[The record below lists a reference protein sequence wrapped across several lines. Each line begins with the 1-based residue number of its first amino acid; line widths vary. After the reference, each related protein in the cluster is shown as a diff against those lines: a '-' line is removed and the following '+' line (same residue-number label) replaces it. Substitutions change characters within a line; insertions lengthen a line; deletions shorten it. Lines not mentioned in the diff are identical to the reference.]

1 MPAVVRPLD
10 DVPGAP
16 LVTSP
21 STVEMTETV
30 PSTEQLAAIEE
41 PGVVFVSAG
50 AGTGKTTVLVERF
63 VKAVCERGL
72 NIDSVLVIT
81 YTERAAG
88 ELRSRIRERLA
99 ALNRPDLARDLDRAW
114 ISTIHGFCHRLLRS
128 HPFEAGLDPRFRV
141 LDESQSR
148 VLRPEAFVAALTRFL
163 ASRDPERLRLL
174 ATYGGDGLQRMLT
187 TVFDRL
193 RSAGRP
199 LVLAAEADS
208 SVEDAVAALRESAD
222 ETLRFTDPTL
232 EGRAQVEDA
241 LELMGE
247 ESPPAERLRDLS
259 ELHVAGPERER
270 FASYNEMLAAVE
282 RAALEELATRDRALL
297 EGLLQE
303 FDAAYREAKAAES
316 ALDFEDLQLIA
327 RDLLQANERVREATR
342 WRFRSLLV
350 DEFQDTNLL
359 QCELIDLVGSDEVFF
374 VGDEFQSIY
383 RFRHADV
390 EVFRQRR
397 EASAGVLALT
407 ENYRSRPEVLAVV
420 NQLFGAEFGGDFE
433 PLVASGRFEEPLFG
447 AAVGGLV
454 KDKSSYRG
462 GDVHWRGGGS
472 PPPPPPARGPPG
484 WGEGP

>member
-63 VKAVCERGL
+63 VKAVCEREL
-72 NIDSVLVIT
+72 SIDSVLVIT

-148 VLRPEAFVAALTRFL
+148 VLRAEAFVAALTRFL
-163 ASRDPERLRLL
+163 ASRDPER
-174 ATYGGDGLQRMLT
+174 
-187 TVFDRL
+187 F
-193 RSAGRP
+193 AG
-199 LVLAAEADS
+199 
-208 SVEDAVAALRESAD
+208 
-222 ETLRFTDPTL
+222 
-232 EGRAQVEDA
+232 
-241 LELMGE
+241 
-247 ESPPAERLRDLS
+247 
-259 ELHVAGPERER
+259 
-270 FASYNEMLAAVE
+270 YNEMLAAVE
-282 RAALEELATRDRALL
+282 GAALEELATRDRALL

-303 FDAAYREAKAAES
+303 VDAAYREAKAAES

-327 RDLLQANERVREATR
+327 RDLLQGNERVREATR

-433 PLVASGRFEEPLFG
+433 PLVAAGRFEEPLFG
-447 AAVGGLV
+447 PAVEVLV
-454 KDKSSYRG
+454 TDKSSYRE